1 MKNGKTLATA
11 VLMATLA
18 FSAGAVARFA
28 AQEPS
33 RDPAASA
40 PARARA
46 TSGSTQQFPIVDAL
60 ADKIIQ
66 KYQGSSCEQL
76 AQQRSDRQGQPKSPQ
91 EQQAMNAMRSNPEM
105 RTAFINKVA
114 APIANKMFDCGMIP

>member
-1 MKNGKTLATA
+1 MNRKTLASVALIATV
-11 VLMATLA
+11 VL
-18 FSAGAVARFA
+18 SAGAFARF
-28 AQEPS
+28 QTQGTTD
-33 RDPAASA
+33 DPATRP

-46 TSGSTQQFPIVDAL
+46 TSGSSQQFPIVDAL
-60 ADKIIQ
+60 ADKIVQ